1 MVAIQHQRTGLKGRP
16 PLRRCPDDFAVIFVE
31 KGREACEA
39 WYRARKTTV
48 TRWLIESGKVDLID
62 KRAAYVK
69 SMRSQGTWMTRS
81 SRLVEHH
88 EIKRPT
94 IRQTIIDRRDVPL
107 TIARHAAQHLRVV
120 RNGGFIVSQS
130 TNGDWRVGTRLLSA
144 AQMLDFACDKGFEID
159 AALQTANGEEVEH

>member
-69 SMRSQGTWMTRS
+69 SMRSSPATRA
-81 SRLVEHH
+81 SRLMRPYRRRTA
-88 EIKRPT
+88 KR
-94 IRQTIIDRRDVPL
+94 
-107 TIARHAAQHLRVV
+107 
-120 RNGGFIVSQS
+120 
-130 TNGDWRVGTRLLSA
+130 
-144 AQMLDFACDKGFEID
+144 
-159 AALQTANGEEVEH
+159 